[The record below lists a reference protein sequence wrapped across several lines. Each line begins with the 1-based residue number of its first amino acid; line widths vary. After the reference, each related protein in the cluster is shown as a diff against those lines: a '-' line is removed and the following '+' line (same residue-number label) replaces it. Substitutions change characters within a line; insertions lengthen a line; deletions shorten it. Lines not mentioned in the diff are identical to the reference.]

1 MKFLSFMIMVA
12 YILVSSLR
20 ISIANDSMNVLQSM
34 SDGNIPIQTVVWVAN
49 KANPI
54 NDSSGI
60 ITLNNTGNLVLTQNA
75 YLVWYTNNSHK
86 QAQNPVVVLL
96 DSGNLVI
103 KNEEETDPEVCLWQ
117 SFDYPSDTL
126 LPGMKLERNIR
137 TGHEWKLTS
146 WKNPNDPSP
155 GDIYRVLELYNYPEL
170 YVMKGKKKAQ
180 GCQCLKGFSPKS
192 PQAWA
197 SSDWSQGCV
206 RNKPLS
212 CNGEHKDGFV
222 KFEGLKVPDT
232 TQTWLDKTIGL
243 EECRVKCLNNC
254 SCMAYSNS
262 DIRGAGSGCVM
273 WYGDLIDIRQ
283 FETGGQ
289 GLHIRMSASESEPED
304 GHERNT
310 PTIVASTIAAICGA
324 LLISSYFICRNR
336 RNNAVTNYS
345 KDKSEKDIDL
355 PTFDFSFISNATNDF
370 SQSEKL
376 GQGGFGSV
384 YKGILPDGQE
394 IAVKRLSKTSGQG
407 WTKRFEIIG
416 GIARGLLYLHQDSRL
431 KIIHRDLK
439 TSNVLL
445 DSNMNPK
452 ISDFGMARTFG
463 LDQDEANTNRVM
475 GTYGYMPP
483 EYVVHGSFSVKSDV
497 FSFGVIV
504 LEIISGKKN
513 RAFYDPH
520 HHLNLLGHAWRLW
533 IEKRPTELMDDL
545 VDNSA
550 CPSEIIRYIHIG
562 LLCVQQRPED
572 RPNMSSVTLFLNGEK
587 LLPEPNQPGFYT
599 GKAHPTKPNSSSRN
613 IDVYSFNEMS
623 NSLLEPRFKHAC
635 CVDVSNADKSL
646 LLAEFAAKFSF
657 CSQKTL
663 CFFFANLQNGP
674 YETEEVV
681 CCLYS
686 SLDII
691 QELIQSEKF
700 ETEGSILIEAE
711 VQTKFP
717 LPVQILSKRNNLSA
731 SSATKFLLF
740 GVARISQSML
750 PENRIMGIS
759 AWKRNGPNVLGHL
772 RWKQHVDF
780 IIIPKSTIFREKKGY
795 ISLWVNINRYGEE
808 NKVTSQIWYPFIM
821 LNSGTLAITNP
832 LHGPFI
838 HNPFTTH
845 HASPQKNYRFR

>member
-1 MKFLSFMIMVA
+1 MHSPTVRKGKNCQMQGFYSLGMTNFTCKTESISSYLEKQPKQQLSRLEGLNKLVTLLLVRTTTLDTRQSLSPTSWHRAWGDYVLSHVLLKESTYSPVCKIVELILATLTLTSVNFRFCLSDGVS
-12 YILVSSLR
+12 LVSKGGKFEFGFFSPGYSQKR
-20 ISIANDSMNVLQSM
+20 YVGIWYK
-34 SDGNIPIQTVVWVAN
+34 NIPIQTVVWVAN

-60 ITLNNTGNLVLTQNA
+60 ITLNSTGNLVLTQNA

-170 YVMKGKKKAQ
+170 YVMKGKKKVYRSGPWNGLYFSGLPYLQNNTIFGYNFVSNKDEIYFTFNLLNNFVIERTVVNQTGIVYRYVWLEGDHNWTMHRSYPKEFCDNYGLCGAYGNCIINQTQ

-273 WYGDLIDIRQ
+273 WYGDLIDMRQ

-289 GLHIRMSASESEPED
+289 GLHIRMSASES
-304 GHERNT
+304 
-310 PTIVASTIAAICGA
+310 
-324 LLISSYFICRNR
+324 
-336 RNNAVTNYS
+336 
-345 KDKSEKDIDL
+345 
-355 PTFDFSFISNATNDF
+355 
-370 SQSEKL
+370 
-376 GQGGFGSV
+376 
-384 YKGILPDGQE
+384 DGQE

-407 WTKRFEIIG
+407 LDEFKNEVML
-416 GIARGLLYLHQDSRL
+416 IAKLQHRNLVKLLGCSIQ
-431 KIIHRDLK
+431 
-439 TSNVLL
+439 
-445 DSNMNPK
+445 
-452 ISDFGMARTFG
+452 
-463 LDQDEANTNRVM
+463 QDEKF
-475 GTYGYMPP
+475 GYMPP

-623 NSLLEPRFKHAC
+623 NSLLEPR
-635 CVDVSNADKSL
+635 
-646 LLAEFAAKFSF
+646 
-657 CSQKTL
+657 
-663 CFFFANLQNGP
+663 
-674 YETEEVV
+674 
-681 CCLYS
+681 
-686 SLDII
+686 
-691 QELIQSEKF
+691 
-700 ETEGSILIEAE
+700 
-711 VQTKFP
+711 
-717 LPVQILSKRNNLSA
+717 
-731 SSATKFLLF
+731 
-740 GVARISQSML
+740 
-750 PENRIMGIS
+750 
-759 AWKRNGPNVLGHL
+759 
-772 RWKQHVDF
+772 
-780 IIIPKSTIFREKKGY
+780 
-795 ISLWVNINRYGEE
+795 
-808 NKVTSQIWYPFIM
+808 
-821 LNSGTLAITNP
+821 
-832 LHGPFI
+832 
-838 HNPFTTH
+838 
-845 HASPQKNYRFR
+845 

>member
-1 MKFLSFMIMVA
+1 MTSISKYQSSATMKFLSFMIMVA

-34 SDGNIPIQTVVWVAN
+34 SDGVSLVSKGGKFEFGFFSPGYSHKRYVGIWYKNIPIQTVVWVAN

-170 YVMKGKKKAQ
+170 YVMKGKKKVYRSGPWNGLYFSGLPYLQNNTIFGYNFVSNKDEIYFTTVVNQTGIVYRYVWLEGDHNWTMHRSYPKEFCDNYGLCGAYGNCIINQAQ

-289 GLHIRMSASESEPED
+289 GLHIRMSASES
-304 GHERNT
+304 
-310 PTIVASTIAAICGA
+310 
-324 LLISSYFICRNR
+324 
-336 RNNAVTNYS
+336 VTNYS

-407 WTKRFEIIG
+407 LDEFKNEVML
-416 GIARGLLYLHQDSRL
+416 IAKLQHRNLVKLLGCSIQ
-431 KIIHRDLK
+431 
-439 TSNVLL
+439 
-445 DSNMNPK
+445 
-452 ISDFGMARTFG
+452 
-463 LDQDEANTNRVM
+463 QDEKLLIYEFMPNRSLD
-475 GTYGYMPP
+475 Y
-483 EYVVHGSFSVKSDV
+483 FI
-497 FSFGVIV
+497 F
-504 LEIISGKKN
+504 
-513 RAFYDPH
+513 
-520 HHLNLLGHAWRLW
+520 
-533 IEKRPTELMDDL
+533 
-545 VDNSA
+545 A

-623 NSLLEPRFKHAC
+623 NSLLEPR
-635 CVDVSNADKSL
+635 
-646 LLAEFAAKFSF
+646 
-657 CSQKTL
+657 
-663 CFFFANLQNGP
+663 
-674 YETEEVV
+674 
-681 CCLYS
+681 
-686 SLDII
+686 
-691 QELIQSEKF
+691 
-700 ETEGSILIEAE
+700 
-711 VQTKFP
+711 
-717 LPVQILSKRNNLSA
+717 
-731 SSATKFLLF
+731 
-740 GVARISQSML
+740 
-750 PENRIMGIS
+750 
-759 AWKRNGPNVLGHL
+759 
-772 RWKQHVDF
+772 
-780 IIIPKSTIFREKKGY
+780 
-795 ISLWVNINRYGEE
+795 
-808 NKVTSQIWYPFIM
+808 
-821 LNSGTLAITNP
+821 
-832 LHGPFI
+832 
-838 HNPFTTH
+838 
-845 HASPQKNYRFR
+845 

>member
-1 MKFLSFMIMVA
+1 MICKQVGHRTQTLRLKFMSLILIYVISISKYQSSATMKFLSFMIMVA

-34 SDGNIPIQTVVWVAN
+34 SDGVSLVSKGGKFEFGYSHKRYVGIWYKNIPIQTVVWVAN

-170 YVMKGKKKAQ
+170 YVMKGKKKVYRSGPWNGLYFSGLPYLQNNTIFGYNFVSNKDEIYFTTVVNQTGIVYRYVWLEGDHNWTMHRSYPKEFCDNYGLCGAYGNCIINQAQ

-407 WTKRFEIIG
+407 LDEFKNEVML
-416 GIARGLLYLHQDSRL
+416 IAKLQHRNLVKLLGCSIQ
-431 KIIHRDLK
+431 
-439 TSNVLL
+439 
-445 DSNMNPK
+445 
-452 ISDFGMARTFG
+452 
-463 LDQDEANTNRVM
+463 QDEKLILIWKMNFDLWLPR
-475 GTYGYMPP
+475 
-483 EYVVHGSFSVKSDV
+483 HFQ
-497 FSFGVIV
+497 
-504 LEIISGKKN
+504 
-513 RAFYDPH
+513 
-520 HHLNLLGHAWRLW
+520 AWRLW

-623 NSLLEPRFKHAC
+623 NSLLEP
-635 CVDVSNADKSL
+635 
-646 LLAEFAAKFSF
+646 
-657 CSQKTL
+657 
-663 CFFFANLQNGP
+663 
-674 YETEEVV
+674 
-681 CCLYS
+681 S
-686 SLDII
+686 S
-691 QELIQSEKF
+691 
-700 ETEGSILIEAE
+700 
-711 VQTKFP
+711 
-717 LPVQILSKRNNLSA
+717 
-731 SSATKFLLF
+731 
-740 GVARISQSML
+740 
-750 PENRIMGIS
+750 
-759 AWKRNGPNVLGHL
+759 
-772 RWKQHVDF
+772 
-780 IIIPKSTIFREKKGY
+780 
-795 ISLWVNINRYGEE
+795 
-808 NKVTSQIWYPFIM
+808 
-821 LNSGTLAITNP
+821 
-832 LHGPFI
+832 
-838 HNPFTTH
+838 
-845 HASPQKNYRFR
+845 

>member
-34 SDGNIPIQTVVWVAN
+34 SDGVSLVSKGGKFEFGFFSPGYSQKRYVGIWYKNIPIQTVVWVAN

-60 ITLNNTGNLVLTQNA
+60 ITLNSTGNLVLTQNA

-126 LPGMKLERNIR
+126 LPGMKLGRNIR

-146 WKNPNDPSP
+146 WENPNDPSP

-170 YVMKGKKKAQ
+170 YVMKGKKKVYRSGPWNGLYFSGLPYLQNNTIFGYNFVSNKDEIYFTFSLLNNFVIERTVVNQTGIVYRYVWLEGDHNWTMHRSYPKEFCDNYGLCGAYGNCIINQTQ

-273 WYGDLIDIRQ
+273 WYGDLIDMRQ

-289 GLHIRMSASESEPED
+289 GLHIRMSASES
-304 GHERNT
+304 
-310 PTIVASTIAAICGA
+310 
-324 LLISSYFICRNR
+324 
-336 RNNAVTNYS
+336 VTNYS

-394 IAVKRLSKTSGQG
+394 IAVKRLSKTSGQGLDEFKNEVMLIAKLQHRNLVKLLGCSIQQDEKLLIYEFMPNRSLDYFIFDSTRHTLLG

-623 NSLLEPRFKHAC
+623 NSLLEPR
-635 CVDVSNADKSL
+635 
-646 LLAEFAAKFSF
+646 
-657 CSQKTL
+657 
-663 CFFFANLQNGP
+663 
-674 YETEEVV
+674 
-681 CCLYS
+681 
-686 SLDII
+686 
-691 QELIQSEKF
+691 
-700 ETEGSILIEAE
+700 
-711 VQTKFP
+711 
-717 LPVQILSKRNNLSA
+717 
-731 SSATKFLLF
+731 
-740 GVARISQSML
+740 
-750 PENRIMGIS
+750 
-759 AWKRNGPNVLGHL
+759 
-772 RWKQHVDF
+772 
-780 IIIPKSTIFREKKGY
+780 
-795 ISLWVNINRYGEE
+795 
-808 NKVTSQIWYPFIM
+808 
-821 LNSGTLAITNP
+821 
-832 LHGPFI
+832 
-838 HNPFTTH
+838 
-845 HASPQKNYRFR
+845 